1 MNKMDITIV
10 VLTKKRTR
18 RHKLN
23 NTRLKIWI
31 SLQSPETLKRK
42 EKSPS
47 TQHPNIGGIR

>member
-18 RHKLN
+18 HKLN
-23 NTRLKIWI
+23 NTRFKTGI

-47 TQHPNIGGIR
+47 TLHPYIGGIR